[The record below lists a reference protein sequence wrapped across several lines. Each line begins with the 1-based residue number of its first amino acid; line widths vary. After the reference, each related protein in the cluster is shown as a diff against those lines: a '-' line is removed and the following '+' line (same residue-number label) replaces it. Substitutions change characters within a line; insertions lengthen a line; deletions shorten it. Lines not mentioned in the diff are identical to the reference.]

1 MVLVVSAPSGGGK
14 HAVLSQV
21 RKRDASLGYVVSATT
36 RRPRPGE
43 RGGVDYRFLTKEAFQ
58 TQIEAGAFAE
68 WAEVHGNYYG
78 TPLADL
84 QESMAA
90 GRDTVLEIDVQGMRQ
105 IKQTRLEPVT
115 AFIMPPSL
123 EILRERLERRGADEP
138 SEMSLRL
145 ANAREEMAAW
155 PEFDYVIVNDM
166 LAEAVADLEAIIR
179 AERRRTVRMD
189 MEKELENHENSLP
202 RGF

>member
-1 MVLVVSAPSGGGK
+1 MILVVSAPSGGGK

-21 RKRDASLGYVVSATT
+21 RDRDASLEYVVSATT
-36 RRPRPGE
+36 RAPRPNE
-43 RGGVDYRFLTKEAFQ
+43 RDGVDYHFLTKEAFQ
-58 TQIEAGAFAE
+58 AQIEAGAFAE

-78 TPLADL
+78 TPLAEL
-84 QESMAA
+84 RESMAA
-90 GRDTVLEIDVQGMRQ
+90 GRDTLLEIDVQGMRQ
-105 IKQTRLEPVT
+105 IKQTGVELVT

-123 EILRERLERRGADEP
+123 EILRERLERRAADEP
-138 SEMSLRL
+138 SQMSLRL

-179 AERRRTVRMD
+179 AERRRAVRME
-189 MEKELENHENSLP
+189 MEKEPKDHENSLP
-202 RGF
+202 